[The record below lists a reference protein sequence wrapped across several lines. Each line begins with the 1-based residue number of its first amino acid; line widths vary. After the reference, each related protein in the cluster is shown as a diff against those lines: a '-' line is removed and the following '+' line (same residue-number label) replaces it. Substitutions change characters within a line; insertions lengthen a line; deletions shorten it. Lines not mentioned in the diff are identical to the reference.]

1 MRVSVLVGVVMA
13 ALGPGVMAFAPSSS
27 GRPSGVTTSRFSSS
41 SSSSPSSSQ
50 LWSSTNDA
58 AASASA
64 SSPPTSF
71 FETIEGV
78 EASDEWELDC
88 YSRPVLVNGKKLWE
102 VLLTDSS
109 GSFRLCETLPSN
121 KVNSRELRR
130 IVEDTIDNA
139 DVKPNVIRFF
149 RGAMFNMITIALG
162 DVEVVTRP
170 SRCTFEL
177 AKWLDERNTNVYPK
191 MEGYKPNMSSA
202 AGPAFMGSMSPRK
215 LPDSLR
221 GEKYAFVSLP
231 LSEFLEGGGVNKDNV
246 GVGRLCPVDPNLPA
260 DTFVSG
266 VVLLTDRAG
275 ALASW
280 LAGTEVSAFT
290 ADLRKRNLVMEA
302 DIDTRYLVAKLD
314 DVQRA
319 EGTAFEEG
327 KDQLNGLHFISVQ
340 RDEDDDPAGFW
351 LLQQINDGL

>member
-1 MRVSVLVGVVMA
+1 
-13 ALGPGVMAFAPSSS
+13 
-27 GRPSGVTTSRFSSS
+27 
-41 SSSSPSSSQ
+41 
-50 LWSSTNDA
+50 
-58 AASASA
+58 
-64 SSPPTSF
+64 
-71 FETIEGV
+71 
-78 EASDEWELDC
+78 
-88 YSRPVLVNGKKLWE
+88 
-102 VLLTDSS
+102 
-109 GSFRLCETLPSN
+109 
-121 KVNSRELRR
+121 
-130 IVEDTIDNA
+130 
-139 DVKPNVIRFF
+139 
-149 RGAMFNMITIALG
+149 
-162 DVEVVTRP
+162 
-170 SRCTFEL
+170 
-177 AKWLDERNTNVYPK
+177 
-191 MEGYKPNMSSA
+191 MSSA

-260 DTFVSG
+260 DAFVSG